1 MTRARLI
8 GSAVKRVED
17 PRLVTGAGTYI
28 GDLVPVGLAHAEF
41 VRSPYAHARV
51 GAIDA
56 AAARALPG
64 VLAVFTGADVN
75 NELNPLPGASHMEGA
90 NNPKRTPLADGVVR
104 FMGEAVAVVV
114 AESAE
119 IARDAADHV
128 NVEYEPLPAVVDL
141 EQAASDGAP
150 LVHESLGTNVCF
162 HQRVAHGDV
171 EAAFAR
177 ADRVVERRIVNQRVA
192 ALPMEP
198 RDALAEYRR
207 GEGSLVVY
215 LGTQFPH
222 VMRTQIAAILGLRE
236 NQVRVIAPEVGG
248 GFGAKANVYPDEIL
262 IPWLAMQLGRPV
274 RWLEER
280 RENLVAMA
288 HGRDQIDYISAACAS
303 DGTVLGLRG
312 RLLADLGAYLYFGTA
327 EIPTLTTLMGTG
339 PYRFTDL
346 QYDLYGVFTNK
357 TPTDAYRG
365 AGRPEATY
373 FQERMMDAIAADL
386 GLDPAEVRKRNFLR
400 KEDFPYTTPTG
411 LTYDSGDYAMALD
424 RALEVSG
431 YHQLKAEAGE
441 LRRRGSG
448 KVRGVGFASY
458 VEICA
463 FGPSKIM
470 GAGGFESAIARVE
483 PSGKVTVYTGTSAH
497 GQGHETAFAQI
508 AADALGVDVGDITVL
523 HGDTASAPYSN
534 NGTGGSRSLALGG
547 SALQLAM
554 DDVRA
559 KALRIGAHLLEAA
572 PEDVELVD
580 GSVQVKGA
588 PTRAVS
594 FAEVA
599 REAYNGVKLP
609 DGMEPGLQFTRVF
622 DPPNFTFP
630 FGTHVAVVDV
640 DPETGRVTLVKYVS
654 VDDCGN
660 VVNPL
665 LVEGQVQGGVAQGT
679 AQALWEEVVYD
690 RESGQLLTGS
700 LLDYAAVRAGGLPMM
715 ENHRTVTVT
724 PSNPLGVKGIGE
736 AGTIASVPTVA
747 NAVGDALRQLGVEHV
762 DIPATPERV
771 WRLIHD
777 GTRLADGK
785 PA

>member
-28 GDLVPVGLAHAEF
+28 GDLAPVGMLHADF
-41 VRSPYAHARV
+41 VRSQYAHARLV
-51 GAIDA
+51 HIDTA
-56 AAARALPG
+56 AALAMPG
-64 VLAVFTGADVN
+64 VVAVFTGADVN
-75 NELNPLPGASHMEGA
+75 AKMNPLPGASGIEGA
-90 NNPKRTPLADGVVR
+90 KNPKRTILADQIVR
-104 FMGEAVAVVV
+104 FAGEAIAVVV
-114 AESAE
+114 AESE
-119 IARDAADHV
+119 DIARDAAESV
-128 NVEYEPLPAVVDL
+128 VVEYEALPLVINL
-141 EQAASDGAP
+141 EEAATDGAP

-162 HQRVAHGDV
+162 HQKITHGDV
-171 EAAFAR
+171 DAAFAR
-177 ADRVVERRIVNQRVA
+177 ADKIVERRIVNQRVA
-192 ALPMEP
+192 ALPIEC
-198 RDALAEYRR
+198 RASLAEYRR

-215 LGTQFPH
+215 SGTQFPH
-222 VMRTQIAAILGLRE
+222 VMRTQITQILGLRE

-262 IPWLAMQLGRPV
+262 VPWLAMQLGRPV

-280 RENLVAMA
+280 RENLATMA

-303 DGTVLGLRG
+303 DGTVLGLKG

-339 PYRFTDL
+339 PYLFTDL

-357 TPTDAYRG
+357 VPTDAFRG

-373 FQERMMDAIAADL
+373 FQERLMDAIADDL
-386 GLDPAEVRKRNFLR
+386 GLDPVDVRKRNFIK
-400 KEDFPYTTPTG
+400 KEQFPYTTPMG
-411 LTYDSGDYAMALD
+411 LIYDSGDYARALD
-424 RALEVSG
+424 KALEVSG
-431 YHQLKAEAGE
+431 FNQLKAEAVE
-441 LRRRGSG
+441 LRKQG
-448 KVRGVGFASY
+448 KLRGVGFASY

-483 PSGKVTVYTGTSAH
+483 PSGKVTIYTGASAH

-508 AADALGVDVGDITVL
+508 AADALEIDIDDVTLL

-547 SALQLAM
+547 SALKLAM
-554 DDVRA
+554 DDVRE
-559 KALRIGAHLLEAA
+559 KTLKIGAHMLEVSFD
-572 PEDVELVD
+572 DVELVE
-580 GSVQVKGA
+580 GTIQVKGA
-588 PTRAVS
+588 PGKSVT
-594 FAEVA
+594 FATVA

-630 FGTHVAVVDV
+630 FGTHVAAVDV
-640 DPETGRVTLVKYVS
+640 DMDTGKVKLVKYVS

-660 VVNPL
+660 VVNPS
-665 LVEGQVQGGVAQGT
+665 LVNGQVQGGVAQGA
-679 AQALWEEVVYD
+679 AQALWEEIIYD
-690 RESGQLLTGS
+690 AETGQLLTGS
-700 LLDYAAVRAGGLPMM
+700 LGDYAAVRADGLPII
-715 ENHRTVTVT
+715 ENHRTVTTT

-736 AGTIASVPTVA
+736 AGTIGSVPTVA
-747 NAVGDALRQLGVEHV
+747 NAVGDALRQLGIKHV

-771 WRLIHD
+771 WSLIQSA
-777 GTRLADGK
+777 RK
-785 PA
+785 